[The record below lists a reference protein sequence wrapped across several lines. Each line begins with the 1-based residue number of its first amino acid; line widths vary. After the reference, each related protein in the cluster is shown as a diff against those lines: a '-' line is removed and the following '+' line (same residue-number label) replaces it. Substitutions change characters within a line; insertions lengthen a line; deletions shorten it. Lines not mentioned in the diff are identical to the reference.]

1 MMSLVVHPVRHLP
14 AIQPKDP
21 LPRLLHDA
29 IGASGL
35 HLEAGDVIAV
45 CQKVVSKSEG
55 RVANLEEVVPS
66 DRARRFAE
74 EHGRDP
80 RVVEVVLRESR
91 RIVRMERGLILAE
104 TATGL
109 VCANAG
115 VDQSNAHKPGHV
127 TLLPS
132 DPDAS
137 AERIRREVGALA
149 GVPIGV
155 VVTDTFGRP
164 WREGL
169 VDVAIGVAGLRPLR
183 DLRGIPDLVGRP
195 LEVTV
200 LALADQVAATAGLV
214 MGKGEGIPAAIVRG
228 VGAWLGEGHAS
239 DLVRPPE
246 RDLFR

>member
-1 MMSLVVHPVRHLP
+1 MVSLAVHPVRHLP
-14 AIQPKDP
+14 AIQPNDP

-29 IGASGL
+29 LGASGL
-35 HLEAGDVIAV
+35 HLEVGDVIAV

-66 DRARRFAE
+66 DRAWSFAE

-80 RVVEVVLRESR
+80 RVIEIVLRESR
-91 RIVRMERGLILAE
+91 RIVRMERGLILSE

-115 VDQSNAHKPGHV
+115 VDRSNAHKPGHV

-137 AERIRREVGALA
+137 AERIRRELGALV

-169 VDVAIGVAGLRPLR
+169 VDVAIGVAGLSSLR
-183 DLRGIPDLVGRP
+183 DLRGTLDLAGRP

-200 LALADQVAATAGLV
+200 LALADQVAAAAGLV
-214 MGKGEGIPAAIVRG
+214 MGKGEGIPAVIVRG
-228 VGAWLGEGHAS
+228 VGEWLGEGRAS